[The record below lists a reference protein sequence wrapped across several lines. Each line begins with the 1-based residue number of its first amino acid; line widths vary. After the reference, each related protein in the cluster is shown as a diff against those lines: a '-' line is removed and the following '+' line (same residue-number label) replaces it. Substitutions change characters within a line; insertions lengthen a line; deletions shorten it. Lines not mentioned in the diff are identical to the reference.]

1 MCLVTKSCLTV
12 WDPMGCSPPGSSVR
26 GIFQARILE
35 WIAISFSR
43 GSSQP
48 SDRTHIS
55 CIDRWILY
63 HWATWEAHLLV
74 RSINVRG
81 VAPCTSF
88 YSKYWWCSSKL
99 EKDNQPVNIE
109 DDCRGHKGCRRN
121 KQTGSQS
128 ACDSFRKEAGRGPLE
143 EATFKS
149 RPEWEEPII
158 QKPQ

>member
-48 SDRTHIS
+48 MDRTHVS

-99 EKDNQPVNIE
+99 EKDDQPVNIE
-109 DDCRGHKGCRRN
+109 DDCRVIKDAEGINRLAARVRV
-121 KQTGSQS
+121 T
-128 ACDSFRKEAGRGPLE
+128 PLE
-143 EATFKS
+143 RRLAEAPWRRQHLS
-149 RPEWEEPII
+149 QDLNGRN
-158 QKPQ
+158 Q